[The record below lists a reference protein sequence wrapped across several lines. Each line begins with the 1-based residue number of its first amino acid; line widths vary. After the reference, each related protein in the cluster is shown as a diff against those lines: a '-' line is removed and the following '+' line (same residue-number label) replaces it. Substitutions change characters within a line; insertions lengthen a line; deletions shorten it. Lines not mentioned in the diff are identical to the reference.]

1 MLIDFFDIKGNYLT
15 EIELSENDVKIL
27 VRYAVLDVI
36 KRQEKNKKKKQYK
49 TKEILDGIDKL
60 VKK

>member
-1 MLIDFFDIKGNYLT
+1 MLIDFFDVKGNYLT
-15 EIELSENDVKIL
+15 EVELSENDVKIL
-27 VRYAVLDVI
+27 VRYAILDVL

>member
-1 MLIDFFDIKGNYLT
+1 MLIDFFDVKGNYLT
-15 EIELSENDVKIL
+15 EVELSENDVKIL
-27 VRYAVLDVI
+27 VRYAILDVL

-60 VKK
+60 IKK